1 MSEETKQPEAQPQA
15 TAPQGEQK
23 AVELTVQDL
32 GVIRSV
38 IDVASQRGAFKANEM
53 EAVGKTYNKLD
64 SFLQQVQKYL
74 LLKLLLKLQLLH
86 ITMLEAH

>member
-64 SFLQQVQKYL
+64 TFLQQVQKAEE
-74 LLKLLLKLQLLH
+74 
-86 ITMLEAH
+86 EAKKANEATKEESKGDK

>member
-1 MSEETKQPEAQPQA
+1 MSEETKQPEAQPQT

-23 AVELTVQDL
+23 PVELTVQDL
-32 GVIRSV
+32 GVLRSI

-64 SFLQQVQKYL
+64 SFLQQVQKAEE
-74 LLKLLLKLQLLH
+74 
-86 ITMLEAH
+86 EAKKADEGATEAKGGK